1 MKFAKTL
8 ALAVVA
14 SALAASVNALSVA
27 IPDTSENVVSTPF
40 ATNLRLDKIDM
51 KDIEG
56 SYLVHSANSICHG
69 TPSIT
74 LRFSNRAAQE
84 RSFLV
89 SAGVN
94 YSASVNR
101 SFSMQPGG
109 TVEFTL
115 FMPLAGEKGEAP
127 YRSISIMETTP
138 NASTGRVMKNLDVSM
153 GQFDRNEHPQLL
165 LSAGISPKKL
175 QDDLSKAMHA
185 KRYTQKH
192 KRPDYSSHSGGTKGK
207 YKAEPFLFNANQ
219 FKFPAENW
227 PGDWRCYSTYDGVF
241 ITADEYATLGA
252 AAKSALDAYRTLGG
266 TVVVAKG
273 SDGFADQ
280 KEAADIPQMI
290 DQSCDVLVG
299 DLNIRAYYYGGKS
312 DTTEDLRRVPIA
324 AKATI
329 PVKTLLAVLA
339 VFALGIVP
347 LAVFISVRRNV
358 RMKLLAFLP
367 GSAAV
372 FAVIVA
378 ISAYVFFGTTP
389 SVRLQSVTVL
399 DQTAKKALTLG
410 QFAIFSP
417 MSVNGRIEFPSDAAF
432 ARRNAR
438 FNGKNDDIRV
448 ESAAA
453 QRLAGGWVKPLVTT
467 FFDFTRVCERSERL
481 DFRVSPTGG
490 VAVVNLLGAR
500 VKTGHVNVGGRLW
513 AFHDVEPGATVDAEK
528 LEKLPQPPSGPRYPF
543 ADKGTTFG
551 RDWKKNLMFVADS
564 CHRLPQGEYVAEVE
578 GSPFFE
584 NPLKGKKADTSAAGI
599 VFGKFK
605 EVAE

>member
-94 YSASVNR
+94 YSAPVNR

-115 FMPLAGEKGEAP
+115 FMPPASETGEAP
-127 YRSISIMETTP
+127 DRSISIIETTP

-185 KRYTQKH
+185 RRYSQRH
-192 KRPDYSSHSGGTKGK
+192 KRQDYVPSSRGKKGE
-207 YKAEPFLFNANQ
+207 YKAEPFLFNARQ
-219 FKFPAENW
+219 FKFPAANW

-241 ITADEYATLGA
+241 ITADEYAALGA

-273 SDGFADQ
+273 PDGFADQ

-378 ISAYVFFGTTP
+378 ISAYIFFGTTP

-399 DQTAKKALTLG
+399 DQTTKKALTRG

-417 MSVNGRIEFPSDAAF
+417 ISVNGSIEFPSDAAF
-432 ARRNAR
+432 ARRNADST
-438 FNGKNDDIRV
+438 GKNDDIQV

-467 FFDFTRVCERSERL
+467 FFDFTRACERSERL

-490 VAVVNLLGAR
+490 VTVVNLLGAK

-513 AFHDVEPGATVDAEK
+513 AFHDVEPGATADAEK
-528 LEKLPQPPSGPRYPF
+528 LAKPPQPPGGPRYPF
-543 ADKGTTFG
+543 SDKGTTFG
-551 RDWKKNLMFVADS
+551 RDWKKNLEFVAKS
-564 CHRLPQGEYVAEVE
+564 CHKLPQGEYVVEVE

-584 NPLKGKKADTSAAGI
+584 NPLKGRKADSSAAGI
-599 VFGKFK
+599 VYGKFK
-605 EVAE
+605 EVVE